1 MEKNMKKKKVYM
13 CITEALCCTA
23 EINTLYIN
31 CTSTKINFYKY
42 SYVEIKFSKVKKINF
57 KTPREW
63 AKKKKLS
70 SVGIFRTNTFFK
82 SIGISEPPEERLNER
97 KGLSS

>member
-42 SYVEIKFSKVKKINF
+42 SYVEIKFSKVKKN
-57 KTPREW
+57 
-63 AKKKKLS
+63 
-70 SVGIFRTNTFFK
+70 
-82 SIGISEPPEERLNER
+82 
-97 KGLSS
+97 